1 MPIPILLTAA
11 VVMVGSSLLNIDRR
25 DSSQRSKSDELLTW
39 ISVGSMLGFAIAYV
53 ANFRGLK
60 DWVDTRFNFK

>member
-25 DSSQRSKSDELLTW
+25 DKSERSRSDELLTW
-39 ISVGSMLGFAIAYV
+39 VSVGSMLAFSIAYV

-60 DWVDTRFNFK
+60 DWIDTRFNFK